1 VIEAGDA
8 GGEPASPTIKRND
21 VMVWTKALWTGFAT
35 LSLGASDAVAQDANS
50 FFRGKSI
57 AMVIGFGPGASND
70 FYGRLVARHLGKH
83 IPGTP
88 TIVPQNM
95 PGAGSFKA
103 ANYLFHVAPKD
114 GTAIG
119 IVTQTLATEEALG
132 ASGIKF
138 KSAEFTWLGRVTSDS
153 VVTFMWETSKIKT
166 IADAMKQ
173 EAPIGATGVSSTVT
187 IYPLVLNAIVGT
199 KLKVVLGYQSSTA
212 AMLAMEKGEVE
223 GASTGWG
230 TMKITKQEW
239 LRDKKVNIIVQY
251 GPERHPDLPDV
262 PTAVELGKTDEDRQV
277 LGLYAND
284 ASIGKS
290 ILAPPKVPADRTT
303 VLRAAFDAMVKDPE
317 FLDEVKQANA
327 EFDPLS
333 GEKLQAVVEKAAQ
346 TPESVRARAR
356 AIHPSKSK

>member
-1 VIEAGDA
+1 MLG
-8 GGEPASPTIKRND
+8 
-21 VMVWTKALWTGFAT
+21 
-35 LSLGASDAVAQDANS
+35 LGAPAVTAQEAS
-50 FFRGKSI
+50 SAFKGKTVT
-57 AMVIGFGPGASND
+57 MVIGFGPGASND

-103 ANYLFHVAPKD
+103 ANFLYHVAPKD
-114 GTAIG
+114 GTAVG

-132 ASGIKF
+132 AAGIQF
-138 KSAEFTWLGRVTSDS
+138 KSADFTWLGRVTSDS
-153 VVTFMWETSKIKT
+153 VVTFMWHTSKVKT
-166 IADAMKQ
+166 IADAMKS
-173 EAPIGATGVSSTVT
+173 EAPLGATGVSSTVT
-187 IYPLVLNAIVGT
+187 IYPIVLNAVVGT
-199 KLKVVLGYQSSTA
+199 RLKVVLGYESSTA
-212 AMLAMEKGEVE
+212 AMLAMERGEVE

-230 TMKITKQEW
+230 TMKITKHDW
-239 LRDKKVNIIVQY
+239 VKDKTVNIIVQY

-262 PTAVELGKTDEDRQV
+262 PTAMELGKTDEDKQV

-290 ILAPPKVPADRTT
+290 ILAPPNLPADRTKL
-303 VLRAAFDAMVKDPE
+303 LRAAFDAMVKDAE
-317 FLDEVKQANA
+317 FLAEVKQANA

-333 GEKLQAVVEKAAQ
+333 GEKLQAIVEKAAQ

-356 AIHPSKSK
+356 AIHPSQTSK